1 MVPMDS
7 TRADGTRVASRP
19 HTTDGPDDDG
29 RRTTA
34 MVSEESRRAAARAR
48 LAALAGVGG
57 AESGGRGGGRTRGGG
72 GEEDDGATATRA
84 MRAIEC
90 ALGGDDDVSF
100 DDEEEDE
107 EDSDAFA
114 GGSESED
121 FGDDFASDGDDLDLD
136 LDDGTLARPR
146 KSGKKSGTTKKMKDV
161 GMDDDGRLRMRGP
174 IEMEGAEYA
183 GRSAS
188 RSDFERDAPEAASS
202 DEDEDE
208 DEDEEGGEENEED
221 DSDADPY
228 ADEDEDAY
236 VAYDADEAGPSAEGG
251 DDDDND
257 DDDDDDEDE
266 DDDDFDEKGA
276 RARDLLSA
284 ATEGDDD
291 LARELQAFRQEEEQ
305 TKKLVDTKAQHVA
318 KGKAVRAQRTI
329 WERALHA
336 RIRLQKVMSSA
347 ARLPT
352 ANACRGLKR
361 AAPDAGEALDALSQ
375 MARKT
380 MRSLTALQTALMG
393 NIDDIKLG
401 ERSTIV
407 DVDDALDDVWAKTDA
422 GYRAYSSYRDSTCD
436 RWYRK
441 SAVSVGKTSGGG
453 SSNLK
458 AFNQSISQ
466 QVSSTMRAPTRLIEK
481 SQPPKRVAPARLGE
495 KPAENATDDE
505 NRDETVNV
513 DGLDEG
519 EAREPELYDD
529 VDFYEQLLKEFLESG
544 NDAGA
549 AGAPSL
555 SKQVKRRKNVDRK
568 ASKGRKLR
576 YHVQEPLVNFM
587 QANDVEVPTW
597 AERVFTQLFASHA

>member
-1 MVPMDS
+1 M
-7 TRADGTRVASRP
+7 ASE
-19 HTTDGPDDDG
+19 DA
-29 RRTTA
+29 RRD
-34 MVSEESRRAAARAR
+34 AARAR
-48 LAALAGVGG
+48 LASIAGVSLSLDDG
-57 AESGGRGGGRTRGGG
+57 ASGGRGRRRPTGGG
-72 GEEDDGATATRA
+72 GDDEEATAERA
-84 MRAIEC
+84 RRAIER
-90 ALGGDDDVSF
+90 ALGGESMEENDSFDLDDDEG
-100 DDEEEDE
+100 DE
-107 EDSDAFA
+107 DAFA
-114 GGSESED
+114 RVSESESDD
-121 FGDDFASDGDDLDLD
+121 FGDAFGDDDSD
-136 LDDGTLARPR
+136 VDEKARGTSVKRER
-146 KSGKKSGTTKKMKDV
+146 RGKMMKDDV

-188 RSDFERDAPEAASS
+188 RRDFARDAPEAASS
-202 DEDEDE
+202 DE
-208 DEDEEGGEENEED
+208 EEASEEEEEENE
-221 DSDADPY
+221 SDADPY

-236 VAYDADEAGPSAEGG
+236 AAYDADEAGPSAKGG
-251 DDDDND
+251 KEEEEDDD
-257 DDDDDDEDE
+257 DDDDDDEN

-284 ATEGDDD
+284 ATEGDAD

-305 TKKLVDTKAQHVA
+305 TKKLVDTKAQHIA
-318 KGKAVRAQRTI
+318 KGKAVRAQRAV

-336 RIRLQKVMSSA
+336 RIRLQKVMTSA

-361 AAPDAGEALDALSQ
+361 VAPDAGEALDALSR

-393 NIDDIKLG
+393 NIGDIKLG
-401 ERSTIV
+401 ERSTVV

-441 SAVSVGKTSGGG
+441 SAVSVGKMSGGG

-495 KPAENATDDE
+495 KPSENASDDE

-549 AGAPSL
+549 VGAPSL

-587 QANDVEVPTW
+587 QANDAEVPTW

>member
-1 MVPMDS
+1 
-7 TRADGTRVASRP
+7 
-19 HTTDGPDDDG
+19 
-29 RRTTA
+29 

-48 LAALAGVGG
+48 LAALASVGG
-57 AESGGRGGGRTRGGG
+57 ADGGGRTRGGG
-72 GEEDDGATATRA
+72 GEDDEGATATRA
-84 MRAIEC
+84 MRAIER
-90 ALGGDDDVSF
+90 ALGGDGVDDVSF
-100 DDEEEDE
+100 DDDED

-114 GGSESED
+114 RGSESED
-121 FGDDFASDGDDLDLD
+121 FGDDFASDGDDLD

-202 DEDEDE
+202 DDDEDE
-208 DEDEEGGEENEED
+208 DDDQGSEEDEED
-221 DSDADPY
+221 DSDTDPY

-236 VAYDADEAGPSAEGG
+236 VAYDADEAGPSAKGG
-251 DDDDND
+251 DEEEEEEDDDDND
-257 DDDDDDEDE
+257 DDND

-393 NIDDIKLG
+393 NIDDIRLG

-495 KPAENATDDE
+495 KPVENASDDE

-549 AGAPSL
+549 AGVPSL

>member
-1 MVPMDS
+1 M
-7 TRADGTRVASRP
+7 ASE
-19 HTTDGPDDDG
+19 DA
-29 RRTTA
+29 RRD
-34 MVSEESRRAAARAR
+34 AARAR
-48 LAALAGVGG
+48 LASIAGVSLALDDG
-57 AESGGRGGGRTRGGG
+57 ASGGRGRRPTTGGG
-72 GEEDDGATATRA
+72 GDDEDATAQRA
-84 MRAIEC
+84 RRAIER
-90 ALGGDDDVSF
+90 ALGGQSM
-100 DDEEEDE
+100 EEEDSFDFDDDE
-107 EDSDAFA
+107 GDEDAFA
-114 GGSESED
+114 RVSESESDD
-121 FGDDFASDGDDLDLD
+121 FGDAFGDD
-136 LDDGTLARPR
+136 DDDDDEKARGTSVKRER
-146 KSGKKSGTTKKMKDV
+146 RGKMMKDDV

-188 RSDFERDAPEAASS
+188 RRDFARDAPEAASS
-202 DEDEDE
+202 DE
-208 DEDEEGGEENEED
+208 EEASEEEEEENE
-221 DSDADPY
+221 SDVDPY

-236 VAYDADEAGPSAEGG
+236 AAYDADEAGPSAKGG
-251 DDDDND
+251 KE
-257 DDDDDDEDE
+257 DDDEN

-284 ATEGDDD
+284 ATEGDAD

-305 TKKLVDTKAQHVA
+305 TKKLVDTKAQHIA
-318 KGKAVRAQRTI
+318 KGKAVRAQRAV

-336 RIRLQKVMSSA
+336 RIRLQKVMTSA

-352 ANACRGLKR
+352 ANACQGLKR
-361 AAPDAGEALDALSQ
+361 AAPDAGEALDVLSR

-393 NIDDIKLG
+393 NIGDIKLG
-401 ERSTIV
+401 ERSTVV

-441 SAVSVGKTSGGG
+441 SAVSVGKMSGGG

-495 KPAENATDDE
+495 KPSENASDDE

-544 NDAGA
+544 NDASA
-549 AGAPSL
+549 VGAPSL

-587 QANDVEVPTW
+587 QANDAEVPTW

>member
-1 MVPMDS
+1 
-7 TRADGTRVASRP
+7 
-19 HTTDGPDDDG
+19 
-29 RRTTA
+29 

-48 LAALAGVGG
+48 LAALASVGG
-57 AESGGRGGGRTRGGG
+57 ADGGGRTRGGG
-72 GEEDDGATATRA
+72 GEDDEGATATRA
-84 MRAIEC
+84 MRAIER
-90 ALGGDDDVSF
+90 ALGGDGVDGVSF
-100 DDEEEDE
+100 DDDED

-114 GGSESED
+114 RGSESED
-121 FGDDFASDGDDLDLD
+121 FGDDFASDGDDLD

-202 DEDEDE
+202 DDDEDE
-208 DEDEEGGEENEED
+208 DDDQGSEEDEED
-221 DSDADPY
+221 DSDTDPY

-236 VAYDADEAGPSAEGG
+236 VAYDADEAGPSAKGG
-251 DDDDND
+251 DEEEEEEDDDDND
-257 DDDDDDEDE
+257 DDND

-407 DVDDALDDVWAKTDA
+407 DVDDTLDDVWAKTDA

-495 KPAENATDDE
+495 KPVENASDDE

-549 AGAPSL
+549 AGVPSL

>member
-1 MVPMDS
+1 
-7 TRADGTRVASRP
+7 
-19 HTTDGPDDDG
+19 
-29 RRTTA
+29 

-48 LAALAGVGG
+48 LAALASVGG
-57 AESGGRGGGRTRGGG
+57 ADGGGRTRGGG
-72 GEEDDGATATRA
+72 GEDDEGATATRA
-84 MRAIEC
+84 MRAIER
-90 ALGGDDDVSF
+90 ALGGDGADDVSF
-100 DDEEEDE
+100 DDDED

-114 GGSESED
+114 RGSESED
-121 FGDDFASDGDDLDLD
+121 FGDDFASDGDDLD

-202 DEDEDE
+202 DDDEDDDDDQGSEE
-208 DEDEEGGEENEED
+208 DEED
-221 DSDADPY
+221 DSDTDPY

-236 VAYDADEAGPSAEGG
+236 VAYDADEAGPSAKGG
-251 DDDDND
+251 DEEEEEDDDDDND
-257 DDDDDDEDE
+257 DDND

-393 NIDDIKLG
+393 NIDDIRLG

-495 KPAENATDDE
+495 KPVENASDDE

-549 AGAPSL
+549 AGVPSL

>member
-1 MVPMDS
+1 
-7 TRADGTRVASRP
+7 
-19 HTTDGPDDDG
+19 
-29 RRTTA
+29 

-48 LAALAGVGG
+48 LAALASVGG
-57 AESGGRGGGRTRGGG
+57 ADGGGRTRGGG
-72 GEEDDGATATRA
+72 GEDDEGATATRA
-84 MRAIEC
+84 MRAIER
-90 ALGGDDDVSF
+90 ALGGDGVDDVSF
-100 DDEEEDE
+100 DDDED

-114 GGSESED
+114 RGSESED
-121 FGDDFASDGDDLDLD
+121 FGDDFASDGDDLD

-202 DEDEDE
+202 DDDEDE
-208 DEDEEGGEENEED
+208 DDDQGSEEDEED
-221 DSDADPY
+221 DSDTDPY

-236 VAYDADEAGPSAEGG
+236 VAYDADEAGPSAKGG
-251 DDDDND
+251 DEEEEEEDDDDND
-257 DDDDDDEDE
+257 DDND

-407 DVDDALDDVWAKTDA
+407 DVDDTLDDVWAKTDA

-495 KPAENATDDE
+495 KPVKNASDDE

-549 AGAPSL
+549 AGVPSL